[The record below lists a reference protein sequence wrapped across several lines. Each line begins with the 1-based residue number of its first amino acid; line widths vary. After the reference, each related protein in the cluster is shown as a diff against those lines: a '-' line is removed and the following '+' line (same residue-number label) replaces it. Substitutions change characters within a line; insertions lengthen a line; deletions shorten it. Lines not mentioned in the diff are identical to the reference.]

1 MLKLTDRWIWD
12 SWFVFDGEKHH
23 VFYLSASRDLVDP
36 NLRHRNP
43 TIGHAVSSDLKT
55 WEVLPD
61 AITPSSDPAF
71 DSWTTWTGSVVK
83 DQQGLWWMF
92 YTGTSREDGG
102 DIQRVGAATSKDLV
116 SWSKVSKEALL
127 DAGNDHYELLDYE
140 KWHDQAFRDPWVFL
154 HSDNL
159 WHMLVTARATHGEK
173 FSRGVVGHATSKN
186 LWDWKLLAPLTE
198 PNAGF
203 GQLEVLQV
211 EVIDGVPTLIWCCG
225 MPELSEEAKARYGE
239 GGMFSVTGESVLGPF
254 DIRNAVRLPHP
265 SLYAA
270 RAVKHQGKWFMIG
283 FINEVDGKFVGEL
296 SDPIPL
302 KLSGTGLTVASD

>member
-12 SWFVFDGEKHH
+12 SWFSFDGDNHH
-23 VFYLSASRDLVDP
+23 VFYLSAPRDLVDP

-43 TIGHAVSSDLKT
+43 TIGHAVSADLVN

-61 AITPSSDPAF
+61 AITPSLEPAF

-92 YTGTSREDGG
+92 YTGTSRQDGG

-116 SWSKVSKEALL
+116 TWNKVSKDALL
-127 DAGNDHYELLDYE
+127 DAGTEHYELLDYN
-140 KWHDQAFRDPWVFL
+140 KWHDQAFRDPWVFF
-154 HSDNL
+154 HSDNS
-159 WHMLVTARATHGEK
+159 WHMFVTARATHGEK

-186 LWDWKLLAPLTE
+186 LLDWELLAPLTE
-198 PNAGF
+198 PNGGF

-225 MPELSEEAKARYGE
+225 TPELSEEAKTRYGE

-254 DIRNAVRLPHP
+254 DIRKAVRLPHP

-270 RAVKHQGKWFMIG
+270 RAVEHQGKWYMLG
-283 FINEVDGKFVGEL
+283 FINEVDGVFVGEL

-302 KLSGTGLTVASD
+302 KISGNGLTIDLN